1 MDLHLLICIA
11 YFICMGVLGA
21 WGIHRILLLHWFRY
35 PAPPIDSHQCHQPS
49 VLVQLPVYNEAAVIG
64 RLIDAVAQ
72 LDWPNLRIQVL
83 DDSTDETSSL
93 AATRVD
99 YWLSQGIQISHI
111 QRKTRSGYKAGALAE
126 GLTLDNSDFIGIFDA
141 DFVPEKDFLKQMM
154 VSFASPQTG
163 MVQARWGHL
172 NRDQSWL
179 SRIQSMMLD
188 GHFLIEHTARY
199 RTGRFFN
206 FNGTAGIWRRKAI
219 EDAGGWSHD
228 TVTED
233 LDLSYRAQMAGWS
246 FVYRDDVVAPAEV
259 PGSMQAF
266 LTQQHRWAK
275 GTVQTAR
282 KLLGPLLQAPL
293 PWSVRLEAS
302 NHLTMVLAYPF
313 VFTLALLLPVSISAR
328 SALFSEGMAW
338 LDLFAILAT
347 TVSIS
352 CFYAAALRCGGEH
365 LRHRWW
371 EIPLA
376 MAVGIG
382 CSGGQALAVI
392 EGMFS
397 NDATFVRTP
406 KQGSSGKVVLVA
418 RNRTSRLLITGGMT
432 AYYVIAIM
440 WIVHGEYWTSLPFV
454 FLFGSGF
461 AINFMNCCLEGGHT
475 EGVGEMGGAPAAK

>member
-1 MDLHLLICIA
+1 MDLHLLICAA
-11 YFICMGVLGA
+11 YFICLGALGA
-21 WGIHRILLLHWFRY
+21 WGIHRILLLHWLNS
-35 PAPPIDSHQCHQPS
+35 PAPPIDPFRQIQPS

-72 LDWPNLRIQVL
+72 LDWPDLRIQVL
-83 DDSTDETSSL
+83 DDSTDQTSTL
-93 AATRVD
+93 ATTRIA
-99 YWLSQGIQISHI
+99 YWARQGIQIRHI
-111 QRKTRSGYKAGALAE
+111 QRKNRVGYKAGALAE
-126 GLTLDNSDFIGIFDA
+126 GLAQDDSEFIAIFDA
-141 DFVPEKDFLKQMM
+141 DFVPPRNFLKQMM
-154 VSFASPQTG
+154 VSFASPNTG

-206 FNGTAGIWRRKAI
+206 FNGTAGIWRRAAI
-219 EDAGGWSHD
+219 LDAGGWSHD

-259 PGSMQAF
+259 PASMQAF

-275 GTVQTAR
+275 GTAQTAR
-282 KLLGPLLQAPL
+282 KLLGPILRAPL

-313 VFTLALLLPVSISAR
+313 VFSLALLLPLSISAR
-328 SALFSEGMAW
+328 DALLSQGMAW

-347 TVSIS
+347 TVSIA
-352 CFYAAALRCGGEH
+352 CFYATALRCGGEH

-382 CSGGQALAVI
+382 CSGGQTLAVI

-397 NDATFVRTP
+397 DDATFVRTP
-406 KQGSSGKVVLVA
+406 KQGSSGRIVLVRHN
-418 RNRTSRLLITGGMT
+418 RNSRMLITGAMT
-432 AYYVIAIM
+432 AYYLTTILWV
-440 WIVHGEYWTSLPFV
+440 VHGGYWTSLPFV
-454 FLFGSGF
+454 LLFGTGF
-461 AINFMNCCLEGGHT
+461 AINFVDCCLASGRT
-475 EGVGEMGGAPAAK
+475 EGAGEMGGAPAAK

>member
-1 MDLHLLICIA
+1 MNPHLLICVA
-11 YFICMGVLGA
+11 YFICLGA
-21 WGIHRILLLHWFRY
+21 LCTWGVHRLVLLHWLRH
-35 PAPPIDSHQCHQPS
+35 PAPPIDPLQQNKPT
-49 VLVQLPVYNEAAVIG
+49 VLVQLPVYNEAAVIE
-64 RLIDAVAQ
+64 RLIDAVAH

-93 AATRVD
+93 AATRIAAWV
-99 YWLSQGIQISHI
+99 SQGVQIRHI
-111 QRKTRSGYKAGALAE
+111 QRQVRTGYKAGALAE
-126 GLTLDNSDFIGIFDA
+126 GLACDPSDFIAIFDA
-141 DFVPEKDFLKQMM
+141 DFVPPADFLKQMM
-154 VSFASPQTG
+154 VSFASPNIG

-188 GHFLIEHTARY
+188 GHFLIEHAARY

-206 FNGTAGIWRRKAI
+206 FNGTAGIWRRRAI
-219 EDAGGWSHD
+219 ESAGGWSHD

-233 LDLSYRAQMAGWS
+233 LDLSYRAQIAGWD

-282 KLLGPLLQAPL
+282 KLLGPILRAPL

-313 VFTLALLLPVSISAR
+313 VFSLAILLPVSIPAR
-328 SALFSEGMAW
+328 DALFSEGMAW
-338 LDLFAILAT
+338 LDLFAILAAT
-347 TVSIS
+347 GSIT
-352 CFYAAALRCGGEH
+352 CFYAVALRCGGEH
-365 LRHRWW
+365 LRRRWW

-382 CSGGQALAVI
+382 CSGGQTLAVV
-392 EGMFS
+392 EGLFS
-397 NDATFVRTP
+397 NDATFIRTP
-406 KQGSSGKVVLVA
+406 KQGSSGVPISVP
-418 RNRTSRLLITGGMT
+418 RSRSSRLLITGGMT
-432 AYYVIAIM
+432 VYYLSTVLWVID
-440 WIVHGEYWTSLPFV
+440 GDYWSSLPFIL
-454 FLFGSGF
+454 LFGTGF
-461 AINFMNCCLEGGHT
+461 AINFLDCCFEIGRTEAVDETGGQP
-475 EGVGEMGGAPAAK
+475 VAK